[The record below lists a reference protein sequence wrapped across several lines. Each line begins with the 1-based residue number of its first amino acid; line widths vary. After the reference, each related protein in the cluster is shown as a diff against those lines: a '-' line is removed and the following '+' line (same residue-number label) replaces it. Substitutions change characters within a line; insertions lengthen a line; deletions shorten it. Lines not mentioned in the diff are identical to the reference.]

1 MLLGSPATGQSET
14 NDKLAP
20 QDTIELHVSGWNALI
35 GRFMEAML
43 VNNTFTIDS
52 AGALYLPMI
61 GQIPAAGLREDE
73 LAKLIT
79 DRLQAMSGLHERAVT
94 TVQRMQHPSSRASGS
109 AERPRNGPD
118 RPSMIVPGAK
128 EPAGAQSSVNG
139 SGMPGRRPGATTQQP
154 VERERTKADAL
165 QRSPPPALMQLEMAE
180 RRAAMAARADL
191 AAARAQAAQEA
202 SAAWRAKQAAEVLAN
217 EQSELATRQS
227 AKVVA
232 LEQELLAARREIDAL
247 KGSAQKP
254 AAEREEARRA
264 LAAAQQ
270 ARQAAEVSANKQSEL
285 ATRKAPKWS
294 RWNRNFS
301 RPAGKSTRSRAA
313 RKRLLSVRRLSVR
326 WRRRNRQGKP
336 RKSWLISRVSW
347 PRAIAPKWSRWNRN
361 FSRPAG
367 KSMRSRAARKRP
379 LT

>member
-1 MLLGSPATGQSET
+1 MSKPALFFGIRKKPGTFSFRFVLFCFVMLLGSPATGQSET
-14 NDKLAP
+14 NGKLAP

-79 DRLQAMSGLHERAVT
+79 DRLQAMSGLRERAVT
-94 TVQRMQHPSSRASGS
+94 FVRRMQHPSSQASGS

-118 RPSMIVPGAK
+118 RPTLIVPGAK

-154 VERERTKADAL
+154 LERERTKADAL
-165 QRSPPPALMQLEMAE
+165 QRSPPPALMELEMAE

-202 SAAWRAKQAAEVLAN
+202 SAAWRARQAAEDLAN
-217 EQSELATRQS
+217 EQRELATRER
-227 AKVVA
+227 AKGGRA
-232 LEQELLAARREIDAL
+232 GTGASRGAP
-247 KGSAQKP
+247 GN
-254 AAEREEARRA
+254 RRA
-264 LAAAQQ
+264 QGQ
-270 ARQAAEVSANKQSEL
+270 
-285 ATRKAPKWS
+285 
-294 RWNRNFS
+294 
-301 RPAGKSTRSRAA
+301 RPNDRC
-313 RKRLLSVRRLSVR
+313 
-326 WRRRNRQGKP
+326 
-336 RKSWLISRVSW
+336 
-347 PRAIAPKWSRWNRN
+347 
-361 FSRPAG
+361 
-367 KSMRSRAARKRP
+367 
-379 LT
+379 